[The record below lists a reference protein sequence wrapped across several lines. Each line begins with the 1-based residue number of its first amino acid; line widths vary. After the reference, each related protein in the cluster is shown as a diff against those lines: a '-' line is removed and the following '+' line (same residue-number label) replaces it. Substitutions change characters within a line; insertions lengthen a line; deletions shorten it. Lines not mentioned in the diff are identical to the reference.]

1 MVSSVGEE
9 AGATQ
14 PNQPLSEQLAR
25 RLLHFEAGDHLNPEE
40 LIALVA
46 LVYARLRTHLALFL
60 GEQGFDA
67 LWRRAIHLVQ
77 PQFHQWNDATG
88 KESITL
94 PPGLHK
100 TVFGGDA
107 AEAHARLV
115 AAFTS
120 FIALLFTFVGEDLGV
135 RLIDQ
140 AWPHLSHDAVDVHTE
155 GATQ

>member
-1 MVSSVGEE
+1 MVSSAGEK

-14 PNQPLSEQLAR
+14 PNQPLPERLAR
-25 RLLHFEAGDHLNPEE
+25 RLLRFEAADHLSPEE

-46 LVYARLRTHLALFL
+46 LVYIRLRTHLTVFL

-67 LWRRAIHLVQ
+67 LWRRAIYLVQ

-88 KESITL
+88 EESITL

-107 AEAHARLV
+107 AEAQARLV
-115 AAFTS
+115 ATFTS
-120 FIALLFTFVGEDLGV
+120 FITLLFTFIGEDLGV

-140 AWPHLSHDAVDVHTE
+140 AWPHSPPDAVDVQIE
-155 GATQ
+155 GATL

>member
-1 MVSSVGEE
+1 MVSSAGEE
-9 AGATQ
+9 ADALQ

-25 RLLHFEAGDHLNPEE
+25 RLLHFETGDHLNPEE

-46 LVYARLRTHLALFL
+46 LVYARLRTHLAVFL

-77 PQFHQWNDATG
+77 REFHQWNDVGDPSLA
-88 KESITL
+88 L
-94 PPGLHK
+94 PPGLHSA
-100 TVFGGDA
+100 VYSGDA
-107 AEAHARLV
+107 AEAHVRIV

-135 RLIDQ
+135 RLIAQ
-140 AWPHLSHDAVDVHTE
+140 AWPHLPPDTVDVHTE
-155 GATQ
+155 GATL